1 MAPPVSGPLGVA
13 SLLLALAVGAA
24 VGIGGFTFVYAKGG
38 SYMTDDPAACANCHV
53 MEEQYAGWRKSPHH
67 TVAVC
72 NDCHTPH
79 NFFGK
84 YFTKALN
91 GYHHSMAFTTQDF
104 PEPIRITPRNSAVLE
119 GACRSCHVDVVEQI
133 EGPHRGGEDV
143 ACVRCHDTVGHL

>member
-1 MAPPVSGPLGVA
+1 MAAPVSGPLEAA
-13 SLLLALAVGAA
+13 SLLLALALGAA
-24 VGIGGFTFVYAKGG
+24 IGIGGFGLVYAKGG
-38 SYMTDDPAACANCHV
+38 SYLTDDPAACANCHV

-84 YFTKALN
+84 YLTKALN

-104 PEPIRITPRNSAVLE
+104 HEPIQITPRNAKVLE
-119 GACRSCHVDVVEQI
+119 GACRSCHEDVVEQI
-133 EGPHRGGEDV
+133 EGPHRGGEEIS
-143 ACVRCHDTVGHL
+143 CVRCHDTVGHL